1 MYPLPPDPAV
11 VDAGVGRAIRTA
23 VAELLRQR
31 DAQLSIRPLAG
42 GIGNRSYLVAAEGQ
56 RWVVRL
62 PKPASAGSTLDVR
75 TEHRVMSQAAAAGFA
90 PPAVASEPDTGVLV
104 TRYVPHARAWTA
116 GDARWTDNI
125 VRLAVLLRGLHRLRT
140 DLPPFDAPSA
150 AISYLERAE
159 GVDPLA
165 PEQSDWAGELEQLAR
180 AYDGQ
185 QRDTVLCHNDLV
197 AANVLDDGRLWLVDF
212 EYAVSGSPVLD
223 LAGVAG
229 MNDYDDARRRRLIE
243 AYFGGAEPSF
253 GPELLERTIRMVRL
267 LAYFWAVACRARAD
281 DPEPFELFAQHTAV
295 VLRN

>member
-1 MYPLPPDPAV
+1 MPSDAAA
-11 VDAGVGRAIRTA
+11 VDAGIGRAVRSA
-23 VAELLRQR
+23 VAELLRDR
-31 DAQLSIRPLAG
+31 NAELSIRPLTG

-90 PPAVASEPDTGVLV
+90 PPAIVSEPGTGVLV

-125 VRLAVLLRGLHRLRT
+125 VRLAKLLRGLHRLRT

-150 AISYLERAE
+150 AIGYLKRAE
-159 GVDPLA
+159 GADQMA
-165 PEQSDWAGELEQLAR
+165 PEQPDWAGELERLAR
-180 AYDGQ
+180 VYDEQ
-185 QRDTVLCHNDLV
+185 QCDTVLCHNDLV

-229 MNDYDDARRRRLIE
+229 MNDFDDSRRHHLIE
-243 AYFGGAEPSF
+243 AYFAGSEPSF
-253 GPELLERTIRMVRL
+253 GPDVLERTIRMVRL
-267 LAYFWAVACRARAD
+267 LGYFWAVACVARAD
-281 DPEPFELFAQHTAV
+281 DPEPFELFARHTAV